1 MYRRNDP
8 VDGYQPDGPVP
19 PAAGLPGHPDPAW
32 DDDRLGQASWR
43 DHLDPGWQPGPGHRH
58 DDHGQAGHQ
67 LGGYDQGGYDQG
79 GHQLGGYDTYGQTGY
94 GHDGYAPLPTASYEV
109 DATGGYGR
117 DQPDGYDH
125 AGSDHYDVDTTAGY
139 RFDDN
144 GHRLDHGGHDQDHTG
159 AHDATG
165 WLDGDD
171 GHHEGRA
178 DDDTVVHRASRR
190 RGRRTDDVDDADGP
204 DSGRRRRGVP
214 GPVAL
219 AALVAVLLVAIGGGA
234 ALLRSGFSDGT
245 GTGTDQGGVAASGG
259 TSVTDPPLD
268 TTGATAEPQIGDP
281 QARAELGP
289 APTPTAQPSSAAP
302 PPPDPDPVRTTE
314 PAAPAPARTTPAAP
328 ARTSAAPPSSATGG
342 GNLEQQVLTIVN
354 QERGAN
360 GCKPVTINTRL
371 SEASR
376 LHSEDQA
383 ATDNMSHEGSDGSS
397 PWERAERADYEHAI
411 GENVAAGYPT
421 AAAVMNG
428 WMNSP
433 GHRANILNCDAVA
446 MGVGT
451 ATSADGTLYWTQMFG
466 SVA

>member
-1 MYRRNDP
+1 M
-8 VDGYQPDGPVP
+8 P
-19 PAAGLPGHPDPAW
+19 PAADFPGHPDPAW

-43 DHLDPGWQPGPGHRH
+43 DHLDPGWQPGPDHRH

-67 LGGYDQGGYDQG
+67 LDGYDQGGYDQGGYDQG
-79 GHQLGGYDTYGQTGY
+79 GYDQAGYDQAGYDSYGPTGY

-117 DQPDGYDH
+117 DQPGEYDH
-125 AGSDHYDVDTTAGY
+125 T
-139 RFDDN
+139 
-144 GHRLDHGGHDQDHTG
+144 GHDQDHTG

-165 WLDGDD
+165 WLDGTD
-171 GHHEGRA
+171 GHHDGRA

-204 DSGRRRRGVP
+204 GSGRRRRGVP

-234 ALLRSGFSDGT
+234 ALLRSGFSDGS

-289 APTPTAQPSSAAP
+289 APTPSAQPSSAAPP

-314 PAAPAPARTTPAAP
+314 PAAPAPTRTTPAAP

-360 GCKPVTINTRL
+360 GCGPVTINTRL

-397 PWERAERADYEHAI
+397 PWERAERAGYDNAI

-421 AAAVMNG
+421 AAAVMDG
-428 WMNSP
+428 WMNSA

-451 ATSADGTLYWTQMFG
+451 ARSADGTLYWTQMFG